1 MKLSGFANKHLK
13 PSHETYE
20 PYNSSGHTVPGPTG
34 HFITRPGQ
42 TSVPPGNSPCVN
54 LMVSGSLSSMLVDN
68 TGTEP
73 LARNS
78 NGRT

>member
-42 TSVPPGNSPCVN
+42 TSVPQ
-54 LMVSGSLSSMLVDN
+54 
-68 TGTEP
+68 GTAP
-73 LARNS
+73 VLI
-78 NGRT
+78 